1 MTVVDVHAHWA
12 PPALLEGVREAAR
25 ADPGYF
31 RRFQSLL
38 GNHAAAVGDIDALLA
53 SMDAADVA
61 IALISAPPPAGALG
75 PAGVSA
81 AQLNGQLISAAE
93 AHPDRLFATIALPFD
108 DVDGACSEVARWRDH
123 PLVRAVMVQ
132 TSSDDHEIDSI
143 EFLPL
148 YRMCADSGLT
158 VALHPA
164 LDESSAQ
171 FREWNLHSAIG
182 APVSTAVAAARL
194 VLSGIV
200 DELPGLVV
208 MLPHLGGVIPFLLAR
223 MDEQAQPSHARDPI
237 SWYCRNRFYFDT
249 CSFHP
254 PALRCAYESIG
265 VDRLLLG
272 SDFPF
277 RGSQARAMQDLREH
291 LSPEDAATIM
301 TTNARFLLAK
311 RLSGGN
317 SLEEARP

>member
-1 MTVVDVHAHWA
+1 MTVLDVHAHWA
-12 PPALLEGVREAAR
+12 PPALLEGVRQAAT
-25 ADPGYF
+25 ADPGYG

-38 GNHAAAVGDIDALLA
+38 GSHAAAVGDLDALLA
-53 SMDAADVA
+53 SMDAAGVTVA
-61 IALISAPPPAGALG
+61 LVSAPPPGGAVG
-75 PAGVSA
+75 SSGANA
-81 AQLNGQLISAAE
+81 ARLNEQLIAAAE
-93 AHPDRLFATIALPFD
+93 AHPDRLLASIALPGGD
-108 DVDGACSEVARWRDH
+108 ADGACSEVRRWCDH
-123 PLVRAVMVQ
+123 PLVRAVVVQ
-132 TSSDDHEIDSI
+132 TGSGEDLGIDSS

-148 YRMCADSGLT
+148 YRMCADAGLT

-171 FREWNLHSAIG
+171 LREWNLHSAIG
-182 APVSTAVAAARL
+182 APASTAVAAARL
-194 VLSGIV
+194 VLSGIL

-208 MLPHLGGVIPFLLAR
+208 VLPHLGGVIPFLLAR
-223 MDEQAQPSHARDPI
+223 MDEQAQSSQARAPI

-277 RGSQARAMQDLREH
+277 RGSQVRAVRDLSEH
-291 LSPEDAATIM
+291 LSSADAMTIM

-311 RLSGGN
+311 RLSGKR
-317 SLEEARP
+317 A

>member
-12 PPALLEGVREAAR
+12 PPALLEGVWQSAR
-25 ADPGYF
+25 ADPGYN
-31 RRFQSLL
+31 RQFQSLL
-38 GNHAAAVGDIDALLA
+38 GSHAVAVGDLGALLG
-53 SMDAADVA
+53 SMDAAGVTVA
-61 IALISAPPPAGALG
+61 VVSAPPPGGALG
-75 PAGVSA
+75 SSGANA
-81 AQLNGQLISAAE
+81 ARLNEQLIAAVE
-93 AHPDRLFATIALPFD
+93 AYPDRLLASIALPAD
-108 DVDGACSEVARWRDH
+108 DVDSACSEVLRWCGH
-123 PLVRAVMVQ
+123 PLVRAVVVQ
-132 TSSDDHEIDSI
+132 TSTDDREIDSI

-148 YRMCADSGLT
+148 YRMCADFGLT

-164 LDESSAQ
+164 LDEGSAQ

-182 APVSTAVAAARL
+182 APASTAIAAARL
-194 VLSGIV
+194 VLSGIL
-200 DELPGLVV
+200 DEFPGLAVV
-208 MLPHLGGVIPFLLAR
+208 LPHLGGVIPFLLAR
-223 MDEQAQPSHARDPI
+223 MDEQAQSNRARNPI

-277 RGSQARAMQDLREH
+277 RGSQARAVQDLSQH
-291 LSPEDAATIM
+291 LSPEDTTTIM

-311 RLSGGN
+311 PCQGKR
-317 SLEEARP
+317 A